1 MPLALEGEEE
11 KIHENSFLARRIM
24 ERMRSKRRSRTSI
37 VVLDACRNNPF
48 ERAGTARRRAAAAAW
63 RR

>member
-1 MPLALEGEEE
+1 MALVGDEE
-11 KIHENSFLARRIM
+11 KIHENSFLARRIL
-24 ERMRSKRRSRTSI
+24 ERMRDKGVRTSI

-48 ERAGTARRRAAAAAW
+48 ERAGTRAVAQRRRPC